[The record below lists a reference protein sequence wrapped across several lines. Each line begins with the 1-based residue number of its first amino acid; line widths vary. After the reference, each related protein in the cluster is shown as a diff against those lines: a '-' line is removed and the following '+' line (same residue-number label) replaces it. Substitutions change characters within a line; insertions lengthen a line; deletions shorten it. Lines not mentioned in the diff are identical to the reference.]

1 MNAELPYRQA
11 VVGVF
16 VNAAQEILAG
26 ERADIR
32 GQWQLPQGGINTGE
46 PPASALRREML
57 EELGTD
63 EFEIIKQAEQQ
74 TTYDFPADLATAI
87 SKKYRGQ
94 RQYWFKLRF
103 INSAQPKLDK
113 ADDEFTDFRWL
124 SCDQLLAR
132 IVSWKRQA
140 YTDGLKGL
148 GCLDSL

>member
-1 MNAELPYRQA
+1 MNTELPYRQA

-16 VNAAQEILAG
+16 VNAAQKILAG

-46 PPASALRREML
+46 PPAIALRREMF
-57 EELGTD
+57 EELGTNK
-63 EFEIIKQAEQQ
+63 FVIIKQAEQQ
-74 TTYDFPADLATAI
+74 TTYDFPADLDTAI

-94 RQYWFKLRF
+94 HQYWFKLQF
-103 INSAQPKLDK
+103 INSAQPILDK
-113 ADDEFTDFRWL
+113 ADNEFADFSWL
-124 SCDQLLAR
+124 SCNQLLAR

-148 GCLDSL
+148 GCLDLL